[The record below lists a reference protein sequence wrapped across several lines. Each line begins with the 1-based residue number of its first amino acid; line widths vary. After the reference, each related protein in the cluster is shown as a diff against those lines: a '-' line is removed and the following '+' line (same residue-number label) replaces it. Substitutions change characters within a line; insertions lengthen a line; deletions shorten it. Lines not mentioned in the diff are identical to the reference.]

1 MIKQSSFLK
10 WAQNN
15 KNSVKS
21 KSEVELGGRR
31 WIHPADALQKGHV
44 AYLVKFL
51 GFTEVEQSK
60 GIEVVR
66 EGIRKLKFNQQL
78 KRSEGGKVPKVEL
91 TISVDGVAVQDPKT
105 KRIFHQHPLHRISY
119 CADDKTDKKSFS
131 FIAKES
137 DGERH
142 SCFVFSSEKL
152 AEEITLTIGQAFD
165 LAYRKFL
172 ETSGRDLEMRKQF
185 MILQKRVQD
194 LEEENSR
201 LRKCLRDGD
210 YSHGDDISSP
220 TETTNH
226 KPKAKVRAISTNGTS
241 KPSSSNVVPEPLP
254 PPLPPR
260 TADHGQHSQDLF
272 GLTVPTVG
280 TRLENL
286 SMDDLE
292 DFNPRAETEQ
302 VQAKTNGCSEVST
315 NGTSDTPSSIAAA
328 KDLFGAEPFS
338 PTKEEDPFGMGDFS
352 NNLGAQELENAIGII
367 DRRLNEM
374 KDGFSRGLS
383 FGKDDFLLEQLD
395 PLGSKPLA

>member
-21 KSEVELGGRR
+21 SGRR

-44 AYLVKFL
+44 VYLVKFL
-51 GFTEVEQSK
+51 GFTEVEQPK

-210 YSHGDDISSP
+210 YSRGDEIASP
-220 TETTNH
+220 TTETTNH
-226 KPKAKVRAISTNGTS
+226 KPKAKVRVTSTNGTS
-241 KPSSSNVVPEPLP
+241 KASSSSLVPEPLP
-254 PPLPPR
+254 PPVPPR
-260 TADHGQHSQDLF
+260 SAADHGQPSQDLLSLM
-272 GLTVPTVG
+272 GPTVG

-292 DFNPRAETEQ
+292 DFNPRAEMEPT
-302 VQAKTNGCSEVST
+302 QAKTNGCTTEAST
-315 NGTSDTPSSIAAA
+315 NGTSDTVAAA

-338 PTKEEDPFGMGDFS
+338 PSKEEDPFGMGDFS
-352 NNLGAQELENAIGII
+352 SDKLGAQELENAIGII

-395 PLGSKPLA
+395 PLGAKPFP

>member
-21 KSEVELGGRR
+21 SGRR

-44 AYLVKFL
+44 VYLVKFL
-51 GFTEVEQSK
+51 GFTEVEQPK

-201 LRKCLRDGD
+201 LRKCLREGD
-210 YSHGDDISSP
+210 YSRGDEVASP

-226 KPKAKVRAISTNGTS
+226 KPKAKVPRAASTNGTS
-241 KPSSSNVVPEPLP
+241 KPSSSSVVPEPLP
-254 PPLPPR
+254 PPVPPR
-260 TADHGQHSQDLF
+260 GAADHGQPSQDL
-272 GLTVPTVG
+272 LSLMVPTVG

-292 DFNPRAETEQ
+292 DFNPRAEMEPA
-302 VQAKTNGCSEVST
+302 QAKTNGCTEAST
-315 NGTSDTPSSIAAA
+315 NGTSDTPSGVAAG

-338 PTKEEDPFGMGDFS
+338 PSKEEDPFGMGEFS
-352 NNLGAQELENAIGII
+352 SDKLGAQELENAIGII

-395 PLGSKPLA
+395 PLGTKPFP